1 MRFAVAI
8 ELLLLYNV
16 IERILYPEVGAM
28 KKVLFIMIEAGGGHR
43 ASAKAIAEGLAHLY
57 GDEIVAKI
65 VDISKEYAF
74 SPLLQSDEAYRWLTS
89 DGIWMWKAF
98 WHTDEKVWV
107 PQFLSAVLTPLFS
120 REVRRL
126 FLSEK
131 PDMIVSVHCMANHIP
146 LRVLRRDLRVDIPF
160 VTVVTDMV
168 TVHPIW
174 ICPDVDYCIVPTE
187 AARERA
193 LRYGMPPDRLEV
205 IGQPV
210 SLKFAA
216 DLGDKHAL
224 RRRLNLDLQR
234 PCALIVGGGD
244 GVGPIYE
251 IARAIATTASDV
263 QLIVVAGRNVA
274 LRRRLECTTWEIPT
288 RVCGFV
294 NNMPELMG
302 ASDLLITKAG
312 PGTLAEAFIAG
323 LPVVVYGFIP
333 GQEEGNVRYVQ
344 EHNAGAFIT
353 DPAAV
358 AQVACDWLCPGNDEW
373 RQVVANATALARPNA
388 ALVIAERL
396 HDLLERR
403 VERNTIWPT
412 PSPLR
417 RLVRR
422 LAR

>member
-1 MRFAVAI
+1 
-8 ELLLLYNV
+8 
-16 IERILYPEVGAM
+16 M
-28 KKVLFIMIEAGGGHR
+28 KKVLLIMIEAGGGHR
-43 ASAKAIAEGLAHLY
+43 ASAKAITEGLAYLY
-57 GDEIVAKI
+57 GDEILAKT

-98 WHTDEKVWV
+98 WHTDEKAWV

-131 PDMIVSVHCMANHIP
+131 PDMVVSVHCMSNHIP
-146 LRVLRRDLRVDIPF
+146 LRVLRKELRVDIPF

-193 LRYGMPPDRLEV
+193 LRFGMPPERLEV

-216 DLGDKHAL
+216 GLGDKEAL
-224 RRRLNLDLQR
+224 RRRLNLDLRR

-251 IARAIATTASDV
+251 IARAIATTASNV
-263 QLIVVAGRNVA
+263 QLIVVAGRNTT
-274 LRRRLECTTWEIPT
+274 LRRELECTAWEIPT

-312 PGTLAEAFIAG
+312 PGTLAEAFIAR

-344 EHNAGAFIT
+344 EHNAGAFTT
-353 DPAAV
+353 DPASV
-358 AQVACDWLCPGNDEW
+358 AQVARDWLRPGNDEW
-373 RQVVANATALARPNA
+373 RHMVDNAAALARPDA

-403 VERNTIWPT
+403 VERNTVWPA